1 MLCRGCQ
8 DNINKV
14 AKDEDTDSVQI
25 EEVMTKDEDTNPASK
40 EIIQEESIMEDT
52 ENMQIEAVVTE
63 DGDIIPEST
72 KASFLS
78 TYHYYSNSDV
88 TDQFLIF

>member
-1 MLCRGCQ
+1 MLCLVCQ

-14 AKDEDTDSVQI
+14 AKDEDTEI
-25 EEVMTKDEDTNPASK
+25 KEVMTKDEETNPEST